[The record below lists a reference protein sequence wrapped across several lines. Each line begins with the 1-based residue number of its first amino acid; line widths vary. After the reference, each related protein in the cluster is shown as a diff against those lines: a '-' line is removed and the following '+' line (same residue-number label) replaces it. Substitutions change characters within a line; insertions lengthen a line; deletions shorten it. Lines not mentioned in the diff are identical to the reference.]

1 MGSVTVGGDNLLF
14 ILALLV
20 VMILSNN
27 KKLLLII
34 FPFQFVVLTFDSP
47 VLTKTVMS
55 SSC

>member
-14 ILALLV
+14 ILVLLL

-34 FPFQFVVLTFDSP
+34 FPFQFVVLTFDSH